1 MNNQNVTVIMYHYVR
16 DLINSRYPNIKGLD
30 ICSFKNQIEF
40 IKKNYN
46 IIKMEDFVDAIESN
60 IQLPV
65 NSALLTFDDGYIDHY
80 TQVLPVLLDN
90 NLQGSFFIPARL
102 IKEDIVLDVNKIHFI
117 LEGCKNIKVL
127 ITEIFKL
134 LDNNRIK
141 YNLESNDYYY
151 NKLAIANRFDN
162 SDIIF
167 IKRILQSELCLEL
180 RKKIIDHLFNS
191 FIKVSENIFSKEL
204 YINIDQ
210 IKMMI
215 NCGMHIGAHGYNHF
229 WLGKLDNIEQENEI
243 IKSTS
248 FLDEIGINEKY
259 RTLCYP
265 YGSFNEYT
273 IQLLRKYKFK
283 NAFTTIPKVAN
294 LQLDNKY
301 KIPRLDTNDFP
312 INL

>member
-1 MNNQNVTVIMYHYVR
+1 MYHYVR
-16 DLINSRYPNIKGLD
+16 DLINSRYPDIKGLD
-30 ICSFKNQIEF
+30 IRSFKNQIEF

-46 IIKMEDFVDAIESN
+46 IIKMEDFVDAIDSN
-60 IQLPV
+60 IELPA

-102 IKEDIVLDVNKIHFI
+102 IKDNIVLDVNKIHFI
-117 LEGCKNIKVL
+117 LEGSKDIKFL

-134 LDNNRIK
+134 LDNNRIEFK
-141 YNLESNDYYY
+141 LESNDYYY

-167 IKRILQSELCLEL
+167 IKRILQSELSLEL
-180 RKKIIDHLFNS
+180 REKIINYLFNS

-243 IKSTS
+243 IKSIS

-273 IQLLRKYKFK
+273 IQLLSKYKFK

-294 LQLDNKY
+294 LQRDNKY
-301 KIPRLDTNDFP
+301 KIPRLDTNDLP

>member
-16 DLINSRYPNIKGLD
+16 DLINSRYPDIKGLD

-167 IKRILQSELCLEL
+167 IKRILQSELSLEL

>member
-1 MNNQNVTVIMYHYVR
+1 MYHYVR
-16 DLINSRYPNIKGLD
+16 DLINSRYPDIKGLD

-167 IKRILQSELCLEL
+167 IKRILQSELSLEL